1 MTAQFLTK
9 MAVTGTANRQLM
21 DAHYFDT
28 PTYSLQKAK
37 IAYRIR
43 REGTQWIATV
53 KGGGSSQGGLHQR
66 QEWNIVV
73 EDQQP
78 DITIFS
84 HTKIGKKLLEIVGDQ
99 VLLPILITQFERRT
113 LDVCMPDGS
122 LIEVAADQGAIKAG
136 NKSTPILEV
145 ELELK
150 AGKPSSL
157 FTLGATL
164 AKEYAL
170 LPETDSKFYRG
181 LLLAGLVTTENKKI
195 PTLPVIAKN
204 QGAEQGLATVV
215 IHLII
220 EFFAVQQAFFKN
232 QGQPEDLHKLRICL
246 RRLRSLFEFAG
257 AEAVE
262 SYKEQQA
269 ELRRLG
275 QSLGTL
281 REIDVAYGSW
291 KEWSDCQP
299 ANMMSKTSLGRILSH
314 RRVLE
319 GEKTYGL
326 LYGGY
331 ATSMLLNLWATL
343 TTDKW
348 LKNVNS
354 QCTMREYTADKFA
367 NWLKKMTKQGK
378 KIEWTD
384 REKVHKLRLQV
395 KKLRYV
401 SEVLSTVLDE
411 GEPLRAQL
419 ATMQDNLG
427 LLSDIHSTEILLK
440 KLIKGTT
447 SKVLQL
453 EAGMLIGWQG
463 RDALAV
469 QEVMNE
475 DWKKFYK
482 KVQNWGLE
490 QEKSQHR

>member
-1 MTAQFLTK
+1 MTAQSLTQI
-9 MAVTGTANRQLM
+9 AVAGTANRQLM

-28 PTYSLQKAK
+28 ATYSLQKAK

-43 REGTQWIATV
+43 REGTQWVATI

-73 EDQQP
+73 EDQTP
-78 DITIFS
+78 DIMVFS
-84 HTKIGKKLLEIVGDQ
+84 HIEIGKQLLEIVGDQ
-99 VLLPILITQFERRT
+99 VLTPILITRFERRT

-122 LIEVAADQGAIKAG
+122 LIEVAADQGEIKVG
-136 NKSTPILEV
+136 SKSTPILEV

-150 AGKPSSL
+150 AGKPAAL
-157 FTLGATL
+157 FSLGAIL
-164 AKEYAL
+164 GKEYAL

-181 LLLAGLVTTENKKI
+181 LLLAGLVTAEEKKI
-195 PTLPVIAKN
+195 PTVPLIEKD
-204 QGAEQGLATVV
+204 QDAEQGLTAVI
-215 IHLII
+215 IHLIS
-220 EFFAVQQAFFKN
+220 EFFAVQQTFFKN
-232 QGQPEDLHKLRICL
+232 QAQPEDLHKLRICL
-246 RRLRSLFEFAG
+246 RRLRSVFEFAG
-257 AEAVE
+257 AEVLE
-262 SYKEQQA
+262 NYKEQQA

-275 QSLGTL
+275 QSLGAL
-281 REIDVAYGSW
+281 REIDVAYASW

-299 ANMMSKTSLGRILSH
+299 ATSMSKTSLGRMLSH

-331 ATSMLLNLWATL
+331 ATPILLTLWTTL
-343 TTDKW
+343 TEDNW
-348 LKNVNS
+348 LQNASN
-354 QCTMREYTADKFA
+354 QCTIGEYATNKFS
-367 NWLKKMTKQGK
+367 NWLKKVTKQGK
-378 KIEWTD
+378 KIEWGD

-401 SEVLSTVLDE
+401 AEVLSTVLDE
-411 GEPLRAQL
+411 AEPLCAQL
-419 ATMQDNLG
+419 ETMQDNLG
-427 LLSDIHSTEILLK
+427 LLSDIHSTEMLLK
-440 KLIKGTT
+440 KLSKGTT

-482 KVQNWGLE
+482 RAQIWE
-490 QEKSQHR
+490 